1 MVHRLAPGLGITVN
15 ETVHRDGRRS
25 SVRARSSRWHRRRTV
40 YLLVSPA
47 RCLAPSLPVDQDFL
61 L

>member
-1 MVHRLAPGLGITVN
+1 MVDRLAPGLAITVN
-15 ETVHRDGRRS
+15 ETVHKDGRRS

-40 YLLVSPA
+40 YLLVATA
-47 RCLAPSLPVDQDFL
+47 RCLATSLAVDQDFL